1 MEHLQLLT
9 RELQYIEENLQG
21 SLKTEDVA
29 AYCYC
34 SKSSIEKL
42 FKNVNN
48 ISVHDYVVRR
58 KMVIA
63 AGKLQKED
71 VNILHLALSLGY
83 QSHEAFTR
91 AFRQVWH
98 CNPSEYAKQYR
109 FTELYPRFA
118 AVPME
123 GAISMKKNVDISELY
138 DLLQE
143 RKNCYFV
150 CCDICHLIP
159 INEISRKAGDL
170 AILEAMKRISEAAG
184 EEDVMFR
191 IGGDEFVLLTNSGDK
206 AYAQET
212 AAAILRRNGETV
224 SFEGREIPVSLY
236 AAVTRVEIQP
246 LKYQDLFV
254 SLHAAID
261 GQKEKAGI
269 TGISVNKM

>member
-9 RELQYIEENLQG
+9 RALQYIEENLQG

-143 RKNCYFV
+143 RKNCSFILV
-150 CCDICHLIP
+150 
-159 INEISRKAGDL
+159 ISDTCGIKH
-170 AILEAMKRISEAAG
+170 
-184 EEDVMFR
+184 
-191 IGGDEFVLLTNSGDK
+191 
-206 AYAQET
+206 
-212 AAAILRRNGETV
+212 
-224 SFEGREIPVSLY
+224 SL
-236 AAVTRVEIQP
+236 
-246 LKYQDLFV
+246 
-254 SLHAAID
+254 
-261 GQKEKAGI
+261 
-269 TGISVNKM
+269 